1 MLLYLLYFFN
11 QTSLLNHPVDEW
23 DDIIEYNEAKE
34 LVKALQV
41 FNDNSE
47 RPVKLYTDF
56 MHKKKSEEKLL
67 QVYRVIEK
75 LNLFYVCPVQVVFV
89 Q

>member
-56 MHKKKSEEKLL
+56 MHT
-67 QVYRVIEK
+67 
-75 LNLFYVCPVQVVFV
+75 
-89 Q
+89 